1 MWVGPSLLYS
11 TATSVLVL
19 GWDGIARPLVTIGTP
34 NAALV
39 GALNDRLLL
48 ACANDPNPRQ
58 KQGVEI
64 KTRLVGLL
72 EPLLVGWTT
81 MQRVFEPK
89 LDLLEIM
96 YQLTSRFDSLRVTP
110 RSLDALAIGPP
121 VCAELAVELAQA
133 GPQFTQVNI
142 YRRGFSVI
150 CVQNS
155 VLFILLALSA
165 SGVIYQFAIYQGL
178 CTLLQ

>member
-1 MWVGPSLLYS
+1 LC
-11 TATSVLVL
+11 
-19 GWDGIARPLVTIGTP
+19 I
-34 NAALV
+34 AALV

-96 YQLTSRFDSLRVTP
+96 YQLTSRFCGNPPAPFLRSTWVP
-110 RSLDALAIGPP
+110 IALIFFLGVFHEWPM
-121 VCAELAVELAQA
+121 CSW
-133 GPQFTQVNI
+133 
-142 YRRGFSVI
+142 GF
-150 CVQNS
+150 
-155 VLFILLALSA
+155 F
-165 SGVIYQFAIYQGL
+165 
-178 CTLLQ
+178 